1 MKKLTLIIVAILAI
15 GLGFYLRGF
24 MPPAG
29 GMPPGMMM
37 DEMPLP
43 AVVVQ
48 ELKESPLDV
57 RDEYIALVEPVQDVM
72 VQTEVSG
79 YIDQVHFKEGS
90 VVQEGDLLFT
100 INQRQYL
107 AIVNVRKAELESAN
121 AEVDR
126 TNKYIDRL
134 RKASKRSVS
143 DTDIETAES
152 EQLQAVAMLQQA
164 KANLDVAQVDLDYSE
179 MRAPI
184 SGQIGNAM
192 ITKGNYVSPSTGPMA
207 RIIQTDPIRIV
218 FSMTDRAFLTVRQEV
233 LDGNDDVLVAQVR
246 LPNGRMLPMTG
257 KADYVDNMM
266 SSTTGTMAIHYLF
279 DNPNEMLISGGYV
292 KIMLGKP
299 ERPMGIRIPQRAVLL
314 DPDGSYVLTANEEG
328 LVSTVRIETGKTLNT
343 DIAVL
348 SGLKAGDR
356 IVTDGVQKV
365 QSGMTAMV
373 TIAETE

>member
-1 MKKLTLIIVAILAI
+1 MKKLTLLITALLAI
-15 GLGFYLRGF
+15 GFGFYLRGF

-37 DEMPLP
+37 GEMPPP

-48 ELKESPLDV
+48 RLKESPLDV

-90 VVQEGDLLFT
+90 VVHEGDLLFT
-100 INQRQYL
+100 INQRQYQ
-107 AIVNVRKAELESAN
+107 AVVNVRKAELESEK

-126 TNKYIDRL
+126 TNKFIDRL

-152 EQLQAVAMLQQA
+152 EQLQAVAMQQQA
-164 KANLDVAQVDLDYSE
+164 LANLELAQVDLDYSE
-179 MRAPI
+179 IRAPI
-184 SGQIGNAM
+184 SGLIGSAM
-192 ITKGNYVSPSTGPMA
+192 ITKGNYVSPASAPLA
-207 RIIQTDPIRIV
+207 QIIQTDPIRVV

-246 LPNGRMLPMTG
+246 LPNGQMLPMTG
-257 KADYVDNMM
+257 KADFVDNMM

-279 DNPNEMLISGGYV
+279 DNPDGMLISGGYV

-328 LVSTVRIETGKTLNT
+328 LVRVVRIETGRTIEA

-356 IVTDGVQKV
+356 IITDGVQKV
-365 QSGMTAMV
+365 QPGMTAQV
-373 TIAETE
+373 NLAETE